1 MKVVVDANFTGIQCN
16 GTDVHTYVCRLCTP
30 QWWTVNLK
38 VTPASTGTYHWWP
51 LSKPFQ
57 STQGRGPTQEYTAI
71 LCVETTI
78 EFLRKRLVPVLWSG
92 PLVTTLHCVHYK
104 YTTYNLLWLHLTS
117 HPKTLV
123 TILYVCSHNIVIWT
137 SKIYDR
143 ITTMGFPREEVK
155 VSRGRGWE
163 FLEW

>member
-16 GTDVHTYVCRLCTP
+16 GTDVHTYVCRLCSP

-38 VTPASTGTYHWWP
+38 MTPASTGTYHWWP

-57 STQGRGPTQEYTAI
+57 STQGRGLTQEYTAI

-92 PLVTTLHCVHYK
+92 PLVTTLHCVHYT
-104 YTTYNLLWLHLTS
+104 YITYNLLWLHLTS
-117 HPKTLV
+117 HPKTLF
-123 TILYVCSHNIVIWT
+123 TILYVVTTLSFGQVQSIIELLQWVPPGRK
-137 SKIYDR
+137 SKWI
-143 ITTMGFPREEVK
+143 GVGVENF
-155 VSRGRGWE
+155 
-163 FLEW
+163 